1 MSCRSSRPLRIG
13 WGGKWL
19 SGFHTALRT
28 GKLEEFTGQGL
39 ADTSGFQ
46 NLSQVSSVGDVTASQ
61 ISFADPGPSSQPEA
75 KSQEKHVLR
84 KREAVGEHRLCS
96 RRRQA
101 EGFDETGEEK
111 I

>member
-96 RRRQA
+96 RRRQ
-101 EGFDETGEEK
+101 GGGV
-111 I
+111 